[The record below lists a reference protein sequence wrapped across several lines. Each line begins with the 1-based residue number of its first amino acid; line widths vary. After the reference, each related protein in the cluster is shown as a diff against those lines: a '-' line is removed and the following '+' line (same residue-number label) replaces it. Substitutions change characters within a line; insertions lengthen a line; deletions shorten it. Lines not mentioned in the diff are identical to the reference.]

1 MDFQLC
7 APVLLGLEGIC
18 ADELRRENFTG
29 VTAENGRVLFEGG
42 LREALR
48 ANLWLRTAERVL
60 IRIAEFPA
68 ETFDQ
73 LFEGVRAAP
82 LENVIDAFGAFPV
95 KGHATRSRLTSIPD
109 CQRIIKKAAA
119 VRLGQV
125 YGYETM
131 PETGCKYQLSFHLL
145 NDRCSLYIDT
155 TGDGLH
161 KRGYR
166 AEATA
171 APIRET
177 LAAAMVYLSR
187 RRGDRPLC
195 DPLCGSGTILIEAA
209 LMASGTA
216 PGLNRAFAVEGFAGA
231 DPADGETLRAEAR
244 ARIHAFD
251 GPITGSD
258 RDASAV
264 ALAKANA
271 KKAGVGDQITFACAD
286 LSEAPFPDSGIVIT
300 NPPYGERLGDVAE
313 ARAVYAALGRRI
325 FEKRLGAYVIS
336 PDEQFEKFF
345 GRRAD
350 KKRKLYNGMMKCN
363 VFQYR

>member
-131 PETGCKYQLSFHLL
+131 PETG
-145 NDRCSLYIDT
+145 
-155 TGDGLH
+155 
-161 KRGYR
+161 
-166 AEATA
+166 
-171 APIRET
+171 
-177 LAAAMVYLSR
+177 
-187 RRGDRPLC
+187 
-195 DPLCGSGTILIEAA
+195 
-209 LMASGTA
+209 
-216 PGLNRAFAVEGFAGA
+216 
-231 DPADGETLRAEAR
+231 
-244 ARIHAFD
+244 
-251 GPITGSD
+251 
-258 RDASAV
+258 
-264 ALAKANA
+264 
-271 KKAGVGDQITFACAD
+271 
-286 LSEAPFPDSGIVIT
+286 
-300 NPPYGERLGDVAE
+300 
-313 ARAVYAALGRRI
+313 
-325 FEKRLGAYVIS
+325 
-336 PDEQFEKFF
+336 
-345 GRRAD
+345 
-350 KKRKLYNGMMKCN
+350 
-363 VFQYR
+363 